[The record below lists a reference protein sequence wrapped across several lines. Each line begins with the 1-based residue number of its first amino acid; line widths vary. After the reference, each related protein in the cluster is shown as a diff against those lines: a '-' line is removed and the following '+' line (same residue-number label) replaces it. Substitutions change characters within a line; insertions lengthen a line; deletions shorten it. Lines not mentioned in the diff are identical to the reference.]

1 MSSSIRVLGGGGG
14 GDGVFVADGCVLV
27 CVVVFEGFDIV
38 ILDVVFVVI
47 VVLVFVVLLRAA

>member
-1 MSSSIRVLGGGGG
+1 MSSSICVLGGGGG
-14 GDGVFVADGCVLV
+14 AFGADVCVLV